1 MSPSLSCR
9 VRYRL
14 CTSLVMLVICVRCRL
29 CTTLVALVTQEHHCI
44 PTQQVQVTANGR
56 CMPFG
61 QLRQGPFRAP
71 VLNKVVA
78 LKPVQ
83 CYGSRCK
90 HMTVYSRAKVGF
102 SEHKSPTSIC
112 GGLMLPHPPPPQ
124 GGVQHSRSTIKLRK
138 QLRPSD
144 TLTEGQAH
152 SATTQQAHAPTVYQ
166 IHERDYNTYL
176 SLRFFG

>member
-124 GGVQHSRSTIKLRK
+124 VVCNIAGVQSRYASSSGLVTPSEKGKRTLPQLSKLMRLPYIS
-138 QLRPSD
+138 QLPNMSYEYSIR
-144 TLTEGQAH
+144 
-152 SATTQQAHAPTVYQ
+152 
-166 IHERDYNTYL
+166 NT
-176 SLRFFG
+176 